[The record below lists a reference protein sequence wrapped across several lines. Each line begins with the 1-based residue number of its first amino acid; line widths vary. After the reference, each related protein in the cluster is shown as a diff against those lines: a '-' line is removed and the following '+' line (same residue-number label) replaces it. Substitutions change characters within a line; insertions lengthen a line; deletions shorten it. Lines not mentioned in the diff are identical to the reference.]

1 MANPV
6 QKYSYYLWSILEL
19 VTGFKDPLLIGKIF
33 LKLTPPGIKII
44 RLRGDGLAFRVRSAM
59 DVWSLKETLL
69 DRFYERCGTPIE
81 DDWIIMDIGGGIGE
95 FTLFAAQDHPGNMVF
110 AFEPFPESLNLLKA
124 NLELNRITN
133 VKAYGD
139 AIWSKKGYLRIDT
152 APGEPSQFTS
162 RESDA
167 NLPENDPTIVPAIPL
182 ADAFARLNLDDDE
195 FDLYQKVYADLALQ
209 APTPDL
215 VIYLQA
221 PLDALQER
229 VKRRGVE
236 YERSMDADYL
246 QRLANTYSEFF
257 HRYDAAPLLIV
268 NTSHLNFA
276 QSEADFELLLERMS
290 KMRGP
295 REFFNRAA

>member
-1 MANPV
+1 MSLTRYRYIVVEGPIGAGKTSLTHKLAERLGADTLLENASDNP
-6 QKYSYYLWSILEL
+6 
-19 VTGFKDPLLIGKIF
+19 F
-33 LKLTPPGIKII
+33 LPRFYQEPKRYALPTQLHFLFDRSR
-44 RLRGDGLAFRVRSAM
+44 RLRDLAQGDLFRA
-59 DVWSLKETLL
+59 
-69 DRFYERCGTPIE
+69 GTVS
-81 DDWIIMDIGGGIGE
+81 D
-95 FTLFAAQDHPGNMVF
+95 FL
-110 AFEPFPESLNLLKA
+110 
-124 NLELNRITN
+124 
-133 VKAYGD
+133 
-139 AIWSKKGYLRIDT
+139 IDK
-152 APGEPSQFTS
+152 
-162 RESDA
+162 DM
-167 NLPENDPTIVPAIPL
+167 L
-182 ADAFARLNLDDDE
+182 FARLNLDDDE
-195 FDLYQKVYADLALQ
+195 FELYQKVYADLALQ

-221 PLDALQER
+221 PIDALQER